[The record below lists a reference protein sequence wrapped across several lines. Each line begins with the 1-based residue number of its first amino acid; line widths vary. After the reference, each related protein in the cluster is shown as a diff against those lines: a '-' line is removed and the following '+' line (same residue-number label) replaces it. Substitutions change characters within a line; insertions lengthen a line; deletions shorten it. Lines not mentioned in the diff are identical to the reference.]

1 MAKVIQFTGC
11 SGAGKTTIANGLAN
25 VLAELGLHTLIVDG
39 DEFRKQHAADLGFSD
54 DDRLENITRMA
65 RFVNLNKSKYDLI
78 IVSAINPFT
87 ATRNILKVHCG
98 ALLVYIKCSLATL
111 KERDTKGLYYK
122 ASLPNHHPQYLGNLT
137 GVNASFDEPHNSTL
151 TIDTD
156 LLTIA
161 AAINKIK
168 ENVF

>member
-11 SGAGKTTIANGLAN
+11 SGAGKTTIANGLAKL
-25 VLAELGLHTLIVDG
+25 LAELGLSTLIVDG
-39 DEFRKQHAADLGFSD
+39 DEFRKQYAADLGFSD

-65 RFVNLNKSKYDLI
+65 KFVNLNKSKYDLI
-78 IVSAINPFT
+78 IVSAINPFV

-98 ALLVYIKCSLATL
+98 ALLVYIKCSLSTL

-122 ASLPNHHPQYLGNLT
+122 ASLPNHHSQYLANLT
-137 GVNASFDEPHNSTL
+137 GVNASFDEPNHNTL

-156 LLTIA
+156 LLTIT

-168 ENVF
+168 ENIF